1 MRFDSPLWLLALLA
15 VPALLGLLWLS
26 RRRGRRYAVRFTAVS
41 TLALAAGEV
50 PLWRRW
56 LPTALALAA
65 VAVLVLSL
73 ARPSKAYRVP
83 VRQAS
88 IVLVTDHSGSMS
100 ANDVQPSRLVAAEKA
115 ANTFID
121 QLPKSAKVG
130 VVAFSDTPDV
140 VQAPSTDHAR
150 ARAAIDAQ
158 VAQGA
163 TATGDAI
170 EAAINLLRQG
180 HSHIPSAIVL
190 LSDGATTAGSDP
202 VVAAQA
208 AGRDH
213 IAIDT
218 VALGTPG
225 ATIMT
230 PDGPV
235 DVSPDPQLLKQIA
248 DASHGQAFTASDE
261 THLSSIYKGLGAQ
274 LGTQTRRHDVSSGFA
289 IGGLALLLG
298 AALASLG
305 LAGRLP

>member
-1 MRFDSPLWLLALLA
+1 MRLDSPIWLLALLA
-15 VPALLGLLWLS
+15 IPALLALQAAS
-26 RRRGRRYAVRFTAVS
+26 RRRGRRYAVRYTAVS
-41 TLALAAGEV
+41 TLAQAAGEV
-50 PLWRRW
+50 ALWRRW

-65 VAVLVLSL
+65 VAVLVLTL

-83 VRQAS
+83 VRQAA

-100 ANDVQPSRLVAAEKA
+100 ADDVAPSRLAAAEKA
-115 ANTFID
+115 ADTFID

-130 VVAFSDTPDV
+130 VVAYSDTPDV
-140 VQAPSTDHAR
+140 VQAPSTDHSR
-150 ARAAIDAQ
+150 ARDAIGAQ
-158 VAQGA
+158 TAQGA
-163 TATGDAI
+163 TATGDALQ
-170 EAAINLLRQG
+170 AAIDLLRQG

-190 LSDGATTAGSDP
+190 LSDGATTAGRDP
-202 VVAAQA
+202 VGVAQI
-208 AGRDH
+208 AGRAH

-225 ATIMT
+225 ATIQT

-235 DVSPDPQLLKQIA
+235 DVSPDPETLRQIA

-289 IGGLALLLG
+289 IGGLALLL
-298 AALASLG
+298 AAGLASLG